1 MKTLIFFIA
10 FSTLLLSQSSSLK
23 IITINV
29 WTGLDFQ
36 GFFKM
41 GEYESYEKREERF
54 KILLEQL
61 SVIKPDVI
69 FLQEANPVGAYSARL
84 ADSLGLDEIHQVCN
98 AGIKFGPIGFP
109 VNLKYGNAILA
120 DKKLK
125 LSIFDV
131 WKLGGS
137 FGIFGDALTIH
148 FDESNFALVGKILV
162 DNTPV
167 YLINV
172 HLSAAVPA
180 DSVLKN
186 EYETFCKKNSIGETE
201 IKNVYSKWDAGIN
214 RRNYELENLNEQLKK
229 LPNDFPFII
238 GGDFNMAPEIKE
250 LKNLITSN
258 NFQDTFERNNSSQIF
273 TWDPLKNENILYSTR
288 RVDAAGNNLSSYDLL
303 NTVFDLHPRR
313 IDYLFLSNQ
322 FRKDDILS
330 YKIIFDSTENNIH
343 PSDHFGIYSEI
354 KLKEIITSSPKEFS
368 EITSLKDKTFEPFP
382 IISYDTDVGF
392 GYGAKAFLLN
402 QLNLSGSFDITFFNS
417 TKGERWYRFVFSVP
431 DFEFRQGKTYP
442 LAFDFIVD
450 YDKYIKN
457 NFFGIG
463 NNSKFQN
470 REYYTKEPLEINL
483 NFSRGFSNSFVAQ
496 IGLKY
501 KYIRNFN
508 FADSSSIRYLS
519 SKLSSSKVNYASAV
533 LNLRYDT
540 RNSFI
545 NPSKGIVLQVE
556 SEFAFKNSFTNISF
570 NRFSG
575 LFQYYTTL
583 FYPKTVFVFRSS
595 MQSLI
600 GIELPIQIL
609 LPLGGNNTLRGY
621 PQDRFLGNTAALINA
636 EMRFPIYWRFGGTI
650 GVDAGKVWDSF
661 SMIDLNNWNICP
673 AIGLRF
679 YMDTFIVRLDVGFG
693 KETTGV
699 YFNFGQIF

>member
-1 MKTLIFFIA
+1 MKIFYLFLLISISVFA
-10 FSTLLLSQSSSLK
+10 QDAKLK
-23 IITINV
+23 IVSVNV
-29 WTGLDFQ
+29 WSGLDYH
-36 GFFKM
+36 GILKM
-41 GEYESYEKREERF
+41 GEYETTEKKEARF
-54 KILLEQL
+54 NLLLNEL
-61 SVIKPDVI
+61 KAIKPDVI
-69 FLQEANPVGAYSARL
+69 FLQEVNPVAAYSARL
-84 ADSLGLDEIHQVCN
+84 ADSLNFDEIHQVCN
-98 AGIKFGPIGFP
+98 AGIKIGSLGFP
-109 VNLKYGNAILA
+109 INSKEGITILT
-120 DKKLK
+120 DKKLGMK
-125 LSIFDV
+125 LFDI
-131 WKLGGS
+131 WKLEGS
-137 FGIFGDALTIH
+137 FGVFGDVLTIH

-167 YLINV
+167 YLVNV
-172 HLSAAVPA
+172 HLSATVPA
-180 DSVLKN
+180 DSVLKS
-186 EYETFCKKNSIGETE
+186 EYETFCKENSIGETE
-201 IKNVYSKWDAGIN
+201 IKNVYTKWDAGIN

-229 LPNDFPFII
+229 LPHDFPFVI

-258 NFQDTFERNNSSQIF
+258 NFLDTFEKNNSSQIF
-273 TWDPLKNENILYSTR
+273 TWYPLKNENISYSTR
-288 RVDAAGNNLSSYDLL
+288 MIDAAGNKLNCYDLL
-303 NTVFDLHPRR
+303 NSIFDLYPRR
-313 IDYLFLSNQ
+313 IDYLFLSHH

-330 YKIIFDSTENNIH
+330 NKIIFDSTKNNIH

-354 KLKEIITSSPKEFS
+354 NLKEIISSTPKEFLK
-368 EITSLKDKTFEPFP
+368 ITSLKDKTFEPFP

-402 QLNLSGSFDITFFNS
+402 QLNLSESFDLTFFNS

-431 DFEFRQGKTYP
+431 DFEFRQGKIYP
-442 LAFDFIVD
+442 LAFDFVVD

-496 IGLKY
+496 LGLKY

-508 FADSSSIRYLS
+508 IADTSEIWKLS
-519 SKLSSSKVNYASAV
+519 SKLSLSKINYIST
-533 LNLRYDT
+533 LINLRYDT

-545 NPSKGIVLQVE
+545 NPSEGIVLQCE
-556 SEFAFKNSFTNISF
+556 TEFAFKNSFTNISF

-583 FYPKTVFVFRSS
+583 FYPKTVFAFRSNL
-595 MQSLI
+595 QSLT
-600 GIELPIQIL
+600 GNDLPIQIL

-621 PQDRFLGNTAALINA
+621 PQDRFLDNTTALVNA
-636 EMRFPIYWRFGGTI
+636 ELRFPIFRRFGGTI
-650 GVDAGKVWDSF
+650 GMDAGKVWNSI
-661 SMIDLNNWNICP
+661 SKIDLNNWASSP
-673 AIGLRF
+673 VAGLRF
-679 YMDTFIVRLDVGFG
+679 YMDTFVVRLDVGFG